1 MNESLPLSEILWQQQ
16 ASLPWLALLQL
27 LPFIGAAVVYL
38 CGERRTAI
46 LLGKLVAGAELLL
59 AIIATR
65 SIDPLSGQLQLA
77 EQFPLLAYHV
87 ALDGLAAVF
96 LLVATLLTFLMTLY
110 GMSRG
115 MISPGRLF
123 GVLLLAEGGLVGMLL
138 TLNLLWFAAYSAL
151 ELAAVVFLLRR
162 WASSQAEFQALVRFI
177 QYQAFGWALFLAG
190 CVVLGWGHADAHGG
204 RWSFDLFD
212 LVGALPPGKFQTA
225 AFYLLFYGLAVR
237 TPLFP
242 LHGWLPNMAQHGL
255 IAVAPAL
262 MVGVKVGIYGM
273 VRFILPLTPDA
284 VADWQAYVVGFAM
297 AGIFFTAALAFQQ
310 TNLRRLLA
318 FAVVSHTSLLVAGV
332 FSLHEAGIQGAILL
346 AANFGLAVTGMW
358 FIVGFVFRRTG
369 TTELDEL
376 SGLFERIPFL
386 AVAFLSFGLAIV
398 GMPGTPGFDAAHLVL
413 EASIDSFGALPT
425 VAAALGN
432 VAAAGF
438 LLWAFQR
445 AFLSPAKDGE
455 GRQDVDHTLPMEYL
469 VCGTALAALL
479 AIGFFTEPWLH
490 LTDVAAAKAAAPFAH
505 AAPVPPPLP
514 DAGGV
519 APPSH

>member
-1 MNESLPLSEILWQQQ
+1 MGGLSEIDWSQQ
-16 ASLPWLALLQL
+16 ATLPLLLLLQL
-27 LPFIGAAVVYL
+27 LPLCGAAVVFAL
-38 CGERRTAI
+38 QERLTAVI
-46 LLGKLVAGAELLL
+46 AGKLFALAELLL
-59 AIIATR
+59 AILVLTR
-65 SIDPLSGQLQLA
+65 LDPTKADLQLA
-77 EQFPLLAYHV
+77 ERFPPLAYHV
-87 ALDGLAAVF
+87 GVDGLSLVF
-96 LLVATLLTFLMTLY
+96 VLLTALLTLLLTLY

-123 GVLLLAEGGLVGMLL
+123 AVLLVAEAGLVGMLV
-138 TLNLLWFAAYSAL
+138 TVNIAWFAACSAL
-151 ELAAVVFLLRR
+151 ELWAVTYLLRR
-162 WASSQAEFQALVRFI
+162 WASSRAESQALVRFV
-177 QYQAFGWALFLAG
+177 QYQAFGWLLFVAG
-190 CVVLGWGHADAHGG
+190 CLALGWGHADANGG

-212 LVGALPPGKFQTA
+212 LIGGLPPGKLQTA

-273 VRFILPLTPDA
+273 LRFVLPLTPDA
-284 VADWQAYVVGFAM
+284 VLAWQPYVVGFAM
-297 AGIFFTAALAFQQ
+297 AGVFFTAALAFQQ

-318 FAVVSHTSLLVAGV
+318 FAVVSHTSLLVIGL
-332 FSLHEAGIQGAILL
+332 FSLHEAGIQGTVLL

-358 FIVGFVFRRTG
+358 FIVGLVFRRTG
-369 TTELDEL
+369 TTELHEL

-386 AVAFLSFGLAIV
+386 AIAFLSFGLAIV

-413 EASIDSFGALPT
+413 EASIDNFGALPT

-438 LLWAFQR
+438 LLWAFQK
-445 AFLSPAKDGE
+445 AFLSQ
-455 GRQDVDHTLPMEYL
+455 GRAGGHDVDRTLLMEYL
-469 VCGTALAALL
+469 VCGIALAAML

-490 LTDVAAAKAAAPFAH
+490 LTEAASQAVAARFNR
-505 AAPVPPPLP
+505 
-514 DAGGV
+514 
-519 APPSH
+519 

>member
-1 MNESLPLSEILWQQQ
+1 MNGFSEILWSEQ
-16 ASLPWLALLQL
+16 SGLPLLVLLQL
-27 LPFIGAAVVYL
+27 LPLLGAVLVFAFQERSTAV
-38 CGERRTAI
+38 I
-46 LLGKLVAGAELLL
+46 LGKLVALGELLL
-59 AIIATR
+59 AIVAT
-65 SIDPLSGQLQLA
+65 SHIDPLLPALQLA
-77 EQFPLLAYHV
+77 ERFELAAYHV
-87 ALDGLAAVF
+87 AVDGLSLIF
-96 LLVATLLTFLMTLY
+96 LLVAALLTLLMMLY

-115 MISPGRLF
+115 MISPGRLYA
-123 GVLLLAEGGLVGMLL
+123 VLLVAEAGLVGMLL
-138 TLNLLWFAAYSAL
+138 TLNVAWFACYSAL
-151 ELAAVVFLLRR
+151 ELWAVVYLLRR
-162 WASSQAEFQALVRFI
+162 WASSRAEIHALSRFI
-177 QYQAFGWALFLAG
+177 QYQSFGWLLFAAG
-190 CVVLGWGHADAHGG
+190 CLVLGWGHAEATGG

-212 LVGALPPGKFQTA
+212 LVGTVPVGKFQTT

-273 VRFILPLTPDA
+273 LRFVLPLTPAA
-284 VADWQAYVVGFAM
+284 VQTWQPYIVGFAM

-318 FAVVSHTSLLVAGV
+318 FAVVSHTSLLVIGL
-332 FSLHEAGIQGAILL
+332 FSLHESGIQGAVLL

-369 TTELDEL
+369 TTELHEL

-386 AVAFLSFGLAIV
+386 AIAFLVFGLAIV

-413 EASIDSFGALPT
+413 EAAIDSFGALST

-445 AFLSPAKDGE
+445 AFLSGHKDGRE
-455 GRQDVDHTLPMEYL
+455 LDVDKTLPMEYL
-469 VCGTALAALL
+469 VCGIALAAMV
-479 AIGFFTEPWLH
+479 AIGVFTEPWLR
-490 LTDVAAAKAAAPFAH
+490 LSETASQAAAARF
-505 AAPVPPPLP
+505 VR
-514 DAGGV
+514 
-519 APPSH
+519 

>member
-1 MNESLPLSEILWQQQ
+1 MLSLSEIFWNEQTT
-16 ASLPWLALLQL
+16 LPLLLILQL
-27 LPFIGAAVVYL
+27 LPLFGAACVFAL
-38 CGERRTAI
+38 GERPAAVAV
-46 LLGKLVAGAELLL
+46 GKLFAVLELLFCL
-59 AIIATR
+59 VATAR
-65 SIDPLSGQLQLA
+65 VNPTLPAMQLA
-77 EQFPLLAYHV
+77 ERFSPLAYHV
-87 ALDGLAAVF
+87 AVDGLSLVF
-96 LLVATLLTFLMTLY
+96 ILVAALLTLLMTFY

-123 GVLLLAEGGLVGMLL
+123 AVLLIAEAGLIGMLV
-138 TLNLLWFAAYSAL
+138 TVNIAWFAIWSAV
-151 ELAAVVFLLRR
+151 ELWAVVYLLRR
-162 WASSQAEFQALVRFI
+162 WASSRAEIQALARFI
-177 QYQAFGWALFLAG
+177 QYQSFGWLLFAAG
-190 CVVLGWGHADAHGG
+190 CLVLGWSHAEATGG
-204 RWSFDLFD
+204 VWSFDLFD
-212 LVGALPPGKFQTA
+212 LMATPPLGKFQTA

-273 VRFILPLTPDA
+273 LRFVLPLTPDA
-284 VADWQAYVVGFAM
+284 VAYWQPYVVGFAM
-297 AGIFFTAALAFQQ
+297 AGVFFTAALAFQQ

-318 FAVVSHTSLLVAGV
+318 FAVVSHTSLLVIGV
-332 FSLHEAGIQGAILL
+332 FSLHPSGIQGAVLL
-346 AANFGLAVTGMW
+346 AANFGLAATGMW

-369 TTELDEL
+369 TTELHEL

-386 AVAFLSFGLAIV
+386 AIAFLSFGLAIV

-413 EASIDSFGALPT
+413 EAAIARFGALPT

-445 AFLSPAKDGE
+445 AFLSPPGAG
-455 GRQDVDHTLPMEYL
+455 GHDVDRTLPMEYV
-469 VCGTALAALL
+469 VCGIALGAML

-490 LTDVAAAKAAAPFAH
+490 LTETASQTVAARFAR
-505 AAPVPPPLP
+505 
-514 DAGGV
+514 
-519 APPSH
+519 

>member
-1 MNESLPLSEILWQQQ
+1 MGGFSEIFWGQQAELPLLLI
-16 ASLPWLALLQL
+16 LQL
-27 LPFIGAAVVYL
+27 LPLFGAVLVFA
-38 CGERRTAI
+38 CGERATAVI
-46 LLGKLVAGAELLL
+46 AGKVLALAELLL
-59 AIIATR
+59 AIVATSR
-65 SIDPLSGQLQLA
+65 IDPTLPALQLA
-77 EQFPLLAYHV
+77 ERFDLIAYHV
-87 ALDGLAAVF
+87 AVDGLSLLL
-96 LLVATLLTFLMTLY
+96 LLVAALLTFLMTLY

-123 GVLLLAEGGLVGMLL
+123 AVLLVAEAGLVGMLV
-138 TLNLLWFAAYSAL
+138 TLNVAWFAIWSAL
-151 ELAAVVFLLRR
+151 ELWAVVYLLRR
-162 WASSQAEFQALVRFI
+162 WASSRAEIHALSRFI
-177 QYQAFGWALFLAG
+177 QYQSFGWLLFAVG
-190 CVVLGWGHADAHGG
+190 CLVLGWGHAEATGG
-204 RWSFDLFD
+204 YWSFDLFD
-212 LVGALPPGKFQTA
+212 LAATLPVGKYQTA

-273 VRFILPLTPDA
+273 VRFVLPLTPSA
-284 VADWQAYVVGFAM
+284 VAYWQPYVVGFAM

-318 FAVVSHTSLLVAGV
+318 FAVVSHTSLLVIGV
-332 FSLHEAGIQGAILL
+332 FSLHESGIQGAVLL
-346 AANFGLAVTGMW
+346 AANFGLAATGMW

-369 TTELDEL
+369 TTELHEL

-386 AVAFLSFGLAIV
+386 AIAFLVFGLAIV

-413 EASIDSFGALPT
+413 EGAIDSFGALST

-445 AFLSPAKDGE
+445 AFLSPHEQGHA
-455 GRQDVDHTLPMEYL
+455 QDVDRTLPMEYV
-469 VCGTALAALL
+469 VCGIALAAMV
-479 AIGFFTEPWLH
+479 AIGVFTEPWLR
-490 LTDVAAAKAAAPFAH
+490 LTETASQTIAARF
-505 AAPVPPPLP
+505 VR
-514 DAGGV
+514 
-519 APPSH
+519 

>member
-1 MNESLPLSEILWQQQ
+1 MAGLTEIFWFDQAGAPLL
-16 ASLPWLALLQL
+16 LLLQL
-27 LPFIGAAVVYL
+27 LPLLGAVVVFMLRERSAAVL
-38 CGERRTAI
+38 A
-46 LLGKLVAGAELLL
+46 GKLFALAELLL
-59 AIIATR
+59 AGLATSR
-65 SIDPLSGQLQLA
+65 INPLLPALQLA
-77 EQFPLLAYHV
+77 ERFEPLAYHV
-87 ALDGLAAVF
+87 AVDGLSLVF
-96 LLVATLLTFLMTLY
+96 LLLAALLTLLMTLY

-123 GVLLLAEGGLVGMLL
+123 AVLLLAEAGLVGMLV
-138 TLNLLWFAAYSAL
+138 TVNIAWFAAFSAL
-151 ELAAVVFLLRR
+151 ELWAVVFLLRR
-162 WASSQAEFQALVRFI
+162 WASSRAEIQALARFI
-177 QYQAFGWALFLAG
+177 QYQAFGWLLFAAG
-190 CVVLGWGHADAHGG
+190 CVVLGWGHADASGG

-212 LVGALPPGKFQTA
+212 LVGTVPVGKFQTA

-273 VRFILPLTPDA
+273 LRFVLPLTPGA
-284 VADWQAYVVGFAM
+284 VQYWQPYVVGFAM
-297 AGIFFTAALAFQQ
+297 AGVFFTAALAFQQ

-318 FAVVSHTSLLVAGV
+318 FAVVSHTSLLVIGV
-332 FSLHEAGIQGAILL
+332 FSLHEAGIQGAVLL

-369 TTELDEL
+369 TTELNEL

-386 AVAFLSFGLAIV
+386 AIAFLSFGLAIV
-398 GMPGTPGFDAAHLVL
+398 GMPGTPGFDAAHLIL

-445 AFLSPAKDGE
+445 AFLSQQKQGAH
-455 GRQDVDHTLPMEYL
+455 DVDRTLPMEYL
-469 VCGTALAALL
+469 VCGIALAAML
-479 AIGFFTEPWLH
+479 AIGFFTEPWLY
-490 LTDVAAAKAAAPFAH
+490 LTETASQAMAARFAR
-505 AAPVPPPLP
+505 
-514 DAGGV
+514 
-519 APPSH
+519 

>member
-1 MNESLPLSEILWQQQ
+1 MTGFSEILWTEQ
-16 ASLPWLALLQL
+16 AGLPLLLLLQVLPL
-27 LPFIGAAVVYL
+27 LGAAVVFAFQ
-38 CGERRTAI
+38 ERSTAVVA
-46 LLGKLVAGAELLL
+46 GKLFALAELLL
-59 AIIATR
+59 CIVVASRVKPTVAV
-65 SIDPLSGQLQLA
+65 LQLA
-77 EQFPLLAYHV
+77 ERFTPLGYHV
-87 ALDGLAAVF
+87 AVDGVSIVF
-96 LLVATLLTFLMTLY
+96 LLVAALLTFLMTLY

-123 GVLLLAEGGLVGMLL
+123 AVLLVAEAGLVGMLV
-138 TLNLLWFAAYSAL
+138 TMNLAWFAAFSAL
-151 ELAAVVFLLRR
+151 ELWAVTFLLRR
-162 WASSQAEFQALVRFI
+162 WASSRAETQALARFV
-177 QYQAFGWALFLAG
+177 QYQAFGWLLFVGG
-190 CVVLGWGHADAHGG
+190 CLVLGWSYADATGG

-212 LVGALPPGKFQTA
+212 LAGAVPAGKFQTA

-273 VRFILPLTPDA
+273 LRFVLPLTPAA
-284 VADWQAYVVGFAM
+284 VAYWQPYVVGFAM
-297 AGIFFTAALAFQQ
+297 AGVFFTAALAFQQ

-318 FAVVSHTSLLVAGV
+318 FAVVSHTSLLVIGV
-332 FSLHEAGIQGAILL
+332 FSLHEAGIQGAVLL

-369 TTELDEL
+369 TTELGEL

-386 AVAFLSFGLAIV
+386 AIAFLIFGLAIV
-398 GMPGTPGFDAAHLVL
+398 GMPGTPGFDAAHLIL
-413 EASIDSFGALPT
+413 EAAIDSFGALST

-445 AFLSPAKDGE
+445 AFLSQEKQGAH
-455 GRQDVDHTLPMEYL
+455 DVDRTMPMEYL
-469 VCGTALAALL
+469 VCGIALAAML
-479 AIGFFTEPWLH
+479 AIGIFTEPWLH
-490 LTDVAAAKAAAPFAH
+490 LTETASQAM
-505 AAPVPPPLP
+505 
-514 DAGGV
+514 AGRFV
-519 APPSH
+519 R